1 MVGTDY
7 IECDKRFTLFD
18 RINAITNCSMV
29 AYRSLW
35 PMTMDALKFGLFG
48 LPVGVGLHVAVRLLG
63 PSASGHSFFVHGE
76 LIWGVP
82 ALVFAIAW
90 LIYFFVDFLL
100 PRRIN
105 RRLREAIADLAD
117 DEPEEIHYPAQFRFS
132 YKGHMFESNCN
143 SFTTSTERQ
152 SYQRHRFL
160 TLSYYYRDKHY
171 KWRTYEGP
179 LFQSCFREYSEF
191 FSHDSQRLMANIA
204 LKRQIPKD
212 AIADCLDK
220 LTTIVDEQTV
230 KPSVDVLTSNF
241 PTEVRTVRLD
251 HATLTFDGTACT
263 ISMTK
268 ADRLNEMADRLFSTK
283 FLVFVGF
290 SFTFACAFLN
300 SYAFSLFILI
310 CALSYVLIVFLM
322 KDLCDLSNRTIP
334 YEDLEYMILDE
345 DDGYLTIEYKSHT
358 IPRSLHYLI
367 EKSPVDEL
375 KNSLPPLSKHIE
387 KTVAPRRR
395 KYIWLAPFA
404 AGLFSVVIFFI
415 LKSFGDFTRAS
426 LPILILSVFIW
437 LLYAISDFI
446 DNKDY

>member
-1 MVGTDY
+1 MIGTDY

-18 RINAITNCSMV
+18 RINAITNCGMV

-48 LPVGVGLHVAVRLLG
+48 LPVGVGLHVAVRLLEQ
-63 PSASGHSFFVHGE
+63 SASGHDFFAHGE
-76 LIWGVP
+76 IIWGVP
-82 ALVFAIAW
+82 ALVFVVAW
-90 LIYFFVDFLL
+90 LIYFFTDFLL
-100 PRRIN
+100 PRKIN
-105 RRLREAIADLAD
+105 RHLRGAIRDLAD
-117 DEPEEIHYPAQFRFS
+117 AEPEEIHYPAQFRFS
-132 YKGHMFESNCN
+132 YKGHMFESNYS

-179 LFQSCFREYSEF
+179 LFQSSFREYSEF
-191 FSHDSQRLMANIA
+191 FSHDSQRLIVSLA

-212 AIADCLDK
+212 AIADSLDK

-230 KPSVDVLTSNF
+230 KPPVGVLTSNF
-241 PTEVRTVRLD
+241 PTEVRAVRLD

-290 SFTFACAFLN
+290 SFTFACAFLF
-300 SYAFSLFILI
+300 SYALSLFILI

-322 KDLCDLSNRTIP
+322 KDLCDLSSQTIP
-334 YEDLEYMILDE
+334 YEDLTYIILDE
-345 DDGYLTIEYKSHT
+345 DDGYLTIEYECRT
-358 IPRSLHYLI
+358 IPRSQHYLI
-367 EKSPVDEL
+367 ENCRIDEL
-375 KNSLPPLSKHIE
+375 KGCLPKLSKHIE
-387 KTVAPRRR
+387 KTVDPRRR
-395 KYIWLAPFA
+395 KFIWLAPFA
-404 AGLFSVVIFFI
+404 AGLLSVVIFFI

-426 LPILILSVFIW
+426 LPILILSVIIW
-437 LLYAISDFI
+437 LLYAISDYI
-446 DNKDY
+446 KNKYY